1 MSHDQGSAF
10 YGDHPLVHQED
21 QCTGTPTLLSACT
34 SKLDL
39 QFSRTTTL
47 SSFRPSKRVLSLSSL
62 SHIPHID
69 IGLLQEIQFAA
80 DKHPIK
86 ITCAALG
93 RGSVHG
99 RWPERSENKELR
111 GKVKEEVFE
120 VIGLRL
126 GGMQFMRWI
135 WGEDDRQTFNNTGVY
150 ASAYLEPAEEAKA
163 EESKAE
169 EPK

>member
-1 MSHDQGSAF
+1 MIKVQRSTEIIRWS
-10 YGDHPLVHQED
+10 
-21 QCTGTPTLLSACT
+21 T
-34 SKLDL
+34 K
-39 QFSRTTTL
+39 RTNA
-47 SSFRPSKRVLSLSSL
+47 REP
-62 SHIPHID
+62 PHSC
-69 IGLLQEIQFAA
+69 LLQEIQFAA